1 MVRSTT
7 ITEVLN
13 SWADLGVFA
22 YALPFLM
29 IFAIVFGILNKSEV
43 LGKNRGVQATIALT
57 VGLLALQ
64 FDYVSNFFA
73 TIFPYAGIGI
83 AVILVL
89 LILTGVF
96 VSEGEKWPRY
106 IWMAVGGI
114 TFIVIVMFSFND
126 FSYFFGGYVGQDAW
140 KAILAGVVA
149 LGLLGWIIGSGSK
162 K

>member
-1 MVRSTT
+1 
-7 ITEVLN
+7 
-13 SWADLGVFA
+13 
-22 YALPFLM
+22 
-29 IFAIVFGILNKSEV
+29 VFGILNKSEV

-96 VSEGEKWPRY
+96 VSEGE
-106 IWMAVGGI
+106 
-114 TFIVIVMFSFND
+114 N
-126 FSYFFGGYVGQDAW
+126 GQDIFGWLLEELHSLLLLCFHLMTFLIFSEAMSV
-140 KAILAGVVA
+140 KM
-149 LGLLGWIIGSGSK
+149 LGRQFLQELLL
-162 K
+162 